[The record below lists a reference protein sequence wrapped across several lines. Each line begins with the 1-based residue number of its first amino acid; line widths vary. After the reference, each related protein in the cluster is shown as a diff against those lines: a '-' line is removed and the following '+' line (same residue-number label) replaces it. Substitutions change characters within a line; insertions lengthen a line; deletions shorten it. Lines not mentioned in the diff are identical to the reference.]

1 MFMANQDGQYFT
13 QGDVVARENSA
24 FMTRVYQWMSVG
36 VLLTGLVATVIG
48 TNDSF
53 IQTIMMNR
61 ALFWTVIIAQ
71 FGLVLAISGLIN
83 RMSALTASA
92 LFVLY
97 SALTGVTFSVIFAIY
112 TMASIQSAFF
122 TTAIGF
128 GGLTAFGYMT
138 KKDLGPVGSFCM
150 MGLFGMIGYSLLAL
164 FFPSMMSGAASL
176 IYSLIG
182 LLIFAGLT
190 AYDSQKIKMMG
201 RQTYNEE
208 DKGRATILG
217 ALTLYLDFINLFM
230 MILRL
235 TGDRRR

>member
-1 MFMANQDGQYFT
+1 MANQSGQYFT
-13 QGDVVARENSA
+13 QGDIVAKENA
-24 FMTRVYQWMSVG
+24 VFMTRVYQWMSIG
-36 VLLTGLVATVIG
+36 VLITGLIASAIG
-48 TNDSF
+48 TNETLM
-53 IQTIMMNR
+53 QTILTNKV
-61 ALFWTVIIAQ
+61 LFWVVIIAQ
-71 FGLVLAISGLIN
+71 FGLVLSISGLIN
-83 RMSALTASA
+83 RMSVLTASA
-92 LFVLY
+92 LFILY

-112 TMASIQSAFF
+112 TTASIQSAFF

-128 GGLTAFGYMT
+128 GGLTAFGYLT

-150 MGLFGMIGYSLLAL
+150 MGLFGMIGYSLLSI
-164 FFPSMMSGAASL
+164 FFPSMMGGAAGL
-176 IYSLIG
+176 AYNLIG

-190 AYDSQKIKMMG
+190 AYDTQKIKMMG

-235 TGDRRR
+235 SGDRRR

>member
-1 MFMANQDGQYFT
+1 MANQGGQYFT

-24 FMTRVYQWMSVG
+24 FMTRVYQWMSIG

-48 TNDSF
+48 TNDSL

-61 ALFWTVIIAQ
+61 ALFWIIIIAQ
-71 FGLVLAISGLIN
+71 FGLVLSISGLIN
-83 RMSALTASA
+83 RMSVATASG
-92 LFVLY
+92 LFILY
-97 SALTGVTFSVIFAIY
+97 SALTGVTFSMIFAIY
-112 TMASIQSAFF
+112 TAASIQSAFF

-128 GGLTAFGYMT
+128 GGLTAFGYIT

-150 MGLFGMIGYSLLAL
+150 MGLFGMIGYSLLAI
-164 FFPSMMSGAASL
+164 FFPSMMGGAAGL
-176 IYSLIG
+176 VYSLIG

-190 AYDSQKIKMMG
+190 AYDTQKIKLMG
-201 RQTYNEE
+201 RHSANDQ
-208 DKGRATILG
+208 DRGRATILG

>member
-1 MFMANQDGQYFT
+1 MANQNGQYFT
-13 QGDVVARENSA
+13 QGDIVAQENSA
-24 FMTRVYQWMSVG
+24 FMTRVYQWMSIG
-36 VLLTGLVATVIG
+36 VLLTGLVAYVIG
-48 TNDSF
+48 TNESL

-61 ALFWTVIIAQ
+61 ALFWVVIIAQ

-83 RMSALTASA
+83 RMSVMTASA

-112 TMASIQSAFF
+112 TAASIQSAFF

-128 GGLTAFGYMT
+128 GGLTAFGYIT

-150 MGLFGMIGYSLLAL
+150 MGLFGMIGYSLLAI
-164 FFPSMMSGAASL
+164 FFPAMLGGTASL
-176 IYSLIG
+176 VYSLVG

-190 AYDSQKIKMMG
+190 AYDTQKIKLIG
-201 RQTYNEE
+201 RQAFSDE
-208 DKGRATILG
+208 DRGRATILG